1 MTLARLLRCTR
12 GDYRVVVSYDGSI
25 QLTSDGSTHTRVY
38 KKVTEGALKPGT
50 GMMRVKKQKRRA
62 TKPTEITIAEFKK
75 YWEMATDARG
85 NPEFVHTPW
94 ET

>member
-12 GDYRVVVSYDGSI
+12 EGYRVVVSYDGSI
-25 QLTSDGSTHTRVY
+25 QLTSDGTTHTRVY

-50 GMMRVKKQKRRA
+50 GMMRVKKQKKRV
-62 TKPTEITIAEFKK
+62 TKPTEIKADEFEK
-75 YWEMATDARG
+75 YWDLATDARG
-85 NPEFVHTPW
+85 NPEFIYKPW